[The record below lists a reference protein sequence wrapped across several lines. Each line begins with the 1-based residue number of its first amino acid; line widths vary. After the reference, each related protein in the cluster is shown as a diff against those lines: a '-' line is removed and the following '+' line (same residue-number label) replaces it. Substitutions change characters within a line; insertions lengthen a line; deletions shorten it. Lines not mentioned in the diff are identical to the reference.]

1 MLTGIG
7 GVVVGLIIV
16 NNFRPLFAKIV
27 PISTQIVRTC
37 VRFRGS
43 SYEDKVVLI
52 RGLWGGRLDTS
63 RVE

>member
-52 RGLWGGRLDTS
+52 
-63 RVE
+63 